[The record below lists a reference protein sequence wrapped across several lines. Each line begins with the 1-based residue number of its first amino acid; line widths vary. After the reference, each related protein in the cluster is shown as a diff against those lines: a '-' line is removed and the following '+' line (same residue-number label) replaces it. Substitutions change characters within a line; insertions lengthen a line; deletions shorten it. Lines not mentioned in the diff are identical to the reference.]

1 MMKRALVAVVMMWSL
16 GAIGGGGDG
25 GGPDSLR
32 ASGASASLAGTVRG
46 SGPSSQHWLV
56 GSRSDPTLA
65 EAEGPPLQRPPLHS
79 AVRATLHAQQPEQTP
94 QPQQQEEFVP
104 IDELPPQDQLPAAPL
119 LVTAYAVVV
128 LALFAYVVSVARRLG
143 AVQRDL
149 DRLQSDLKRT
159 GRT

>member
-16 GAIGGGGDG
+16 GAIGGDG
-25 GGPDSLR
+25 GGPD
-32 ASGASASLAGTVRG
+32 
-46 SGPSSQHWLV
+46 
-56 GSRSDPTLA
+56 
-65 EAEGPPLQRPPLHS
+65 GPPLQGAPLQS

-143 AVQRDL
+143 AVQRGL
-149 DRLQSDLKRT
+149 DRLQSDLKRA